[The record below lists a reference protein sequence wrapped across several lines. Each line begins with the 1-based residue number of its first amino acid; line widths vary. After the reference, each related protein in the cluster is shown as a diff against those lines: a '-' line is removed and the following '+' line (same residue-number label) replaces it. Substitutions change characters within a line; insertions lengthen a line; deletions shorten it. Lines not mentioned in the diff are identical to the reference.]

1 MNIHQ
6 DRFKGITKE
15 DKKGYCINQLF
26 LYVNLGLLINTNI
39 MKAPNL
45 KEHTP
50 VTNMLYIILFICF
63 NKKWKCFITFYNT
76 LQYNSTI
83 TGMRIDVPSPNPSEN
98 KQLIYTIYRAYSRSF
113 VVVVDKLRMSTIS
126 NETPFLLL
134 LSLFPV
140 CWRSRTNWV
149 EIIMK
154 FDPNP
159 SLLLKQDLFS
169 EFYRSSRK
177 NEIFIQHA
185 TTTIFFIHYL

>member
-1 MNIHQ
+1 MSKHQ
-6 DRFKGITKE
+6 DKLKDITEE

-26 LYVNLGLLINTNI
+26 LYVNLWFLINTNI
-39 MKAPNL
+39 MKASNL
-45 KEHTP
+45 KEYTP
-50 VTNMLYIILFICF
+50 VTNMLYIILFIRF

-98 KQLIYTIYRAYSRSF
+98 KQLIYTICRDYSRSF
-113 VVVVDKLRMSTIS
+113 VVVVDTLRMSTIL
-126 NETPFLLL
+126 NKTPFLLL
-134 LSLFPV
+134 FNLFPV

-159 SLLLKQDLFS
+159 
-169 EFYRSSRK
+169 
-177 NEIFIQHA
+177 
-185 TTTIFFIHYL
+185 